1 MGKPGR
7 VQYAAASTGGTDYVS
22 FPTAVEKAYCQF
34 DNVTTSTKIR
44 VQIQGSV
51 GGSGLWVNISAV
63 STLTTGTASVG
74 STGSGL
80 FDRVRVNRTAKSTST
95 GTNTVWIIGK

>member
-1 MGKPGR
+1 MNRPGR

-22 FPTAVEKAYCQF
+22 FPTAVDKAFCQF
-34 DNVTTSTKIR
+34 DNVTTSTKIAIR
-44 VQIQGSV
+44 IQGSV
-51 GGSGLWVNISAV
+51 GGSGLWSDISAV
-63 STLTTGTASVG
+63 STLTTGITGVCSTAAAV
-74 STGSGL
+74 